1 MKVYEIPNQIKTAV
15 YLLYNDNEVVYVG
28 QTKSGLKRIMQHNN
42 KIFNRYSFI
51 ECCVDDLDYFEDIYI
66 MKFQPK
72 YNHFYNYSRM
82 SLESCYRKLKYQIQK
97 QINLNQF
104 IDFVEK
110 SGVEVLIFK
119 GIKTILKK
127 DFYYI
132 LKKISEEYGEK

>member
-1 MKVYEIPNQIKTAV
+1 MKIYEIPNQIKTAV
-15 YLLYNDNEVVYVG
+15 YLLYDDNEVVYVG

-51 ECCVDDLDYFEDIYI
+51 ECSVDDLDYFEDVYI

-97 QINLNQF
+97 QINLNEF

-110 SGVEVLIFK
+110 SGIEVLIFK
-119 GIKTILKK
+119 GTKTILKK

-132 LKKISEEYGEK
+132 LKKINEEYGEK

>member
-1 MKVYEIPNQIKTAV
+1 M
-15 YLLYNDNEVVYVG
+15 
-28 QTKSGLKRIMQHNN
+28 
-42 KIFNRYSFI
+42 
-51 ECCVDDLDYFEDIYI
+51 DDLDYFEDIYI

-82 SLESCYRKLKYQIQK
+82 SLESCYRNLKYQIQK

-119 GIKTILKK
+119 GTKTILKK

-132 LKKISEEYGEK
+132 LKKISEKYGEK

>member
-1 MKVYEIPNQIKTAV
+1 MKIYEIPNQIKTAV

-51 ECCVDDLDYFEDIYI
+51 ECSVDDLDYFEDVYI

-97 QINLNQF
+97 QINLNEF

-110 SGVEVLIFK
+110 SGIEVLIFK
-119 GIKTILKK
+119 GTKTILKK

-132 LKKISEEYGEK
+132 LKKINEEYGEK

>member
-1 MKVYEIPNQIKTAV
+1 MKIYEIPNQIKTAV

-51 ECCVDDLDYFEDIYI
+51 ECSVDDLDYFEDVYI

-97 QINLNQF
+97 QINLNEF

-110 SGVEVLIFK
+110 SGIEVLIFK

-132 LKKISEEYGEK
+132 LKKINEEYGEK